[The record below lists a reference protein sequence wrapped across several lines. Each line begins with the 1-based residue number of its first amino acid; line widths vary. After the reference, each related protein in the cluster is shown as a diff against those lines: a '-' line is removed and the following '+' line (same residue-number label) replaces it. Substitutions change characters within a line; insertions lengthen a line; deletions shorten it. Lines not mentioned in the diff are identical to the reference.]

1 MLSVLAVAKRTWH
14 HNASFIL
21 NEHLTKDFVKTQEI
35 ICDCEKVK
43 NEPIRSDSKMCD
55 FIRIIHNL
63 RSVRVLRQTVGRSG
77 PSVRRLILQSV
88 SRPLIIR

>member
-21 NEHLTKDFVKTQEI
+21 IEHLTKDFVKMQEI
-35 ICDCEKVK
+35 ICDREKVK

-55 FIRIIHNL
+55 FGYIIHNL
-63 RSVRVLRQTVGRSG
+63 RSVRSG
-77 PSVRRLILQSV
+77 DQS
-88 SRPLIIR
+88 LEL